1 MSFGNGSLNQSVPA
15 SRAAAGA
22 VTNGMNDLTVADG
35 SNPFEPFFGPL
46 RGTHMQPHASDRFSR
61 ETFQLPDAYIG
72 RNKRLEDVL
81 DFMVREEDDQLTR
94 LVLPFEYTDEIHVNW
109 EIFKFDR
116 SLADIEP
123 TEGIPR
129 LVTSSVEAR
138 TENLIRRGLGFC
150 IEHGFWTTDRG
161 RRQFA
166 MNLEQISDS
175 VKLTTNFGALNALLS
190 SNNYYKQWERRFGD
204 NSQNRTEIFENERR
218 RWAVVQKSERGLT
231 ILDSE
236 AKHSMRMNG
245 VTPNIW
251 IFPSRMD
258 IYLSLARDENVH
270 YDKAGPAGPE
280 ALAST
285 NGNRITT
292 WRGCRVL
299 ESCPYDIDF
308 TGDSHTDL
316 LTRSRQIGE
325 WFMFDDDEDE
335 IHIYS
340 ADKDKFVKIT
350 RAEAIAAAPNA
361 ENALKNANNFANGCM
376 RALEACETDSLVSNY
391 NMMLDH
397 LALAAKSP
405 HAADASAPDKR
416 EAKKRATALNQKIK
430 ELKLADVELTAADK
444 KVVDDY
450 IIDVK
455 TNGGPVGVRT
465 PNPLIAA
472 LQMTTPDDIATNINV
487 VMDNTDPNPAA
498 DQVKLFY
505 DKIVKYENGKK
516 YINDPNA
523 GNDPTT
529 GNALPGNLDFV
540 KAHKILLETLILSH
554 KQTQYWISKTK
565 PKVPRKIL
573 LFRPFQTYM
582 MSSAILCKGGSS
594 LGSTFVGHSDFQLS
608 DDITRKVHYGHFTF
622 MSKSVVKR
630 PKECCIL
637 EDVMAKAYVG
647 GEGTKFFRVGGEDS
661 FRNQFEEGNIGTR
674 DIEPSLFAWVV
685 DNEPEEDCIDI
696 MGHFDTSVLGQRR
709 HYKECFEGSDEFVR
723 MNDLDIIN
731 PFRMHT
737 DAYIQRVQNINTV
750 CFRGRQLDKDGK
762 VTAHGKGHWGDE
774 EVYPGCR
781 KVRTGAV
788 ATFKAPI

>member
-22 VTNGMNDLTVADG
+22 VTNGMNDMTVSDG
-35 SNPFEPFFGPL
+35 SNPFEAFFGPL
-46 RGTHMQPHASDRFSR
+46 RGTHMKPQASDQFSR

-116 SLADIEP
+116 SLMDIEP

-150 IEHGFWTTDRG
+150 IEHGFYTTERG
-161 RRQFA
+161 RRSFA

-190 SNNYYKQWERRFGD
+190 SNNYYKSWERRFGD
-204 NSQNRTEIFENERR
+204 NSQSRTEIFENERR
-218 RWAVVQKSERGLT
+218 RWAIVQKSERGLT

-245 VTPNIW
+245 VQPNIY

-270 YDKAGPAGPE
+270 YDKAGPAGPA
-280 ALAST
+280 ALTST
-285 NGNRITT
+285 NGNRILN

-325 WFMFDDDEDE
+325 WFMFDDNEDE

-350 RAEAIAAAPNA
+350 RNEALAAAPNS
-361 ENALKNANNFANGCM
+361 NKALKKADDFAAACVG
-376 RALEACETDSLVSNY
+376 ALEKCEVDSLVSNY

-405 HAADASAPDKR
+405 YAADANATQKR
-416 EAKKRATALNQKIK
+416 EAKQLATKLNQIIK
-430 ELKLADVELTAADK
+430 TLKLADVELTADEKAEVK
-444 KVVDDY
+444 KPNPK
-450 IIDVK
+450 I
-455 TNGGPVGVRT
+455 NGT
-465 PNPLIAA
+465 ANPLIAA
-472 LQMTTPDDIATNINV
+472 LQEAKQEDRAAAITAELAKSDPDAA
-487 VMDNTDPNPAA
+487 NTAVEGFYKAA
-498 DQVKLFY
+498 DANPLQHTNAK
-505 DKIVKYENGKK
+505 KIK
-516 YINDPNA
+516 DPDIGA
-523 GNDPTT
+523 S
-529 GNALPGNLDFV
+529 GNLEEV
-540 KAHKILLETLILSH
+540 AKYKAVLEPLLRQH
-554 KQTQYWISKTK
+554 KQTELWIRATS

-630 PKECCIL
+630 PKQCSIL
-637 EDVMAKAYVG
+637 EDVMAKSYVG
-647 GEGTKFFRVGGEDS
+647 GEGSKFFSLNGESS
-661 FRNQFEEGNIGTR
+661 FKNQFEEGNIGTR
-674 DIEPSLFAWVV
+674 DVEASLFAWVV
-685 DNEPEEDCIDI
+685 DNEPENDCIDI

-723 MNDLDIIN
+723 ENNLDMIN

-750 CFRGRQLDKDGK
+750 CFRGKQLDKDGK
-762 VTAHGKGHWGDE
+762 VSAHGKGHWGDE
-774 EVYPGCR
+774 EVYAGCR

-788 ATFKAPI
+788 MTFKAPI

>member
-94 LVLPFEYTDEIHVNW
+94 LVLPFEYTDEIMVNW

-161 RRQFA
+161 RRHFA

-190 SNNYYKQWERRFGD
+190 SNNYYKEWERRFGD

-335 IHIYS
+335 IQIYS

-361 ENALKNANNFANGCM
+361 NKALKTNVNFVEGCN
-376 RALEACETDSLVSNY
+376 RALEACEVESLVSNY

-405 HAADASAPDKR
+405 HEASASAAEKR
-416 EAKKRATALNQKIK
+416 AAKANATALNQKIK
-430 ELKLADVELTAADK
+430 DLKLSDVELTADEK
-444 KVVDDY
+444 KSVDDLLAGG
-450 IIDVK
+450 
-455 TNGGPVGVRT
+455 GGPIQFG
-465 PNPLIAA
+465 
-472 LQMTTPDDIATNINV
+472 
-487 VMDNTDPNPAA
+487 NPAEEN
-498 DQVKLFY
+498 KLATAV
-505 DKIVKYENGKK
+505 INGLTAG
-516 YINDPNA
+516 ITNAAREFNNPNA
-523 GNDPTT
+523 FRQASTEVQSFYNNGAVQYNNKVI
-529 GNALPGNLDFV
+529 NAPGALADVTAYKGNLE
-540 KAHKILLETLILSH
+540 KLIRAH
-554 KQTQYWISKTK
+554 KQTQYWISKAS

-647 GEGTKFFRVGGEDS
+647 GEGTRFFRVGSEDS

-709 HYKECFEGSDEFVR
+709 HYKECFEGSDEFVKE
-723 MNDLDIIN
+723 NDLDIIN